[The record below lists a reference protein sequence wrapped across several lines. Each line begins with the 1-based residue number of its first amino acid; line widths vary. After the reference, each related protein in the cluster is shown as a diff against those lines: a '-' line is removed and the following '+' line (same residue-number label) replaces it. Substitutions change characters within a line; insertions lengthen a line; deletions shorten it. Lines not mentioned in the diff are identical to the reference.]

1 MLNQFPPELFEQA
14 RTLIEETNS
23 SCKKELFDILTKIE
37 AAQKANNKK
46 DCSNWLGQFISLAFI
61 ADCVT
66 VVQPI
71 VGLLSLLI

>member
-1 MLNQFPPELFEQA
+1 MNKHESSSKRQIQ
-14 RTLIEETNS
+14 TDS

-46 DCSNWLGQFISLAFI
+46 DCGNWLGQFISLAFI

-66 VVQPI
+66 VIQPI